1 MGFFPFGR
9 KAPSSDPIKR
19 LEEIR
24 RLSDRSQSRF
34 FSLAKEDSDSG
45 VRLAAARRVTDTDML
60 FTLKGGSDA
69 AVAAVA
75 VETLSRQAAEHCRE
89 AKSPERAKE
98 LLELVRSESALAE
111 MVLRSA
117 HPQVQDLALE
127 RLLGIAATDSTTL
140 TTVAVQDQD
149 GRFGRAIVGRLE
161 RSALKDVSRKAKNPS
176 VREEAAKRLK
186 ILDAEVDK
194 PSPARRRQERRDAL
208 AAICETLEG
217 LKSAAVSEIRI
228 GLTQSETDWKKVLDQ
243 HSDLGSD
250 DGLTAMQRR
259 LIGIRESL
267 TEQVSLQTAPVEE
280 APPVPVQEEQAL
292 AVASETEAPT
302 PAVSEPAPSTPAQP
316 LLSEEQTTAVLNL
329 LAKADQ
335 AAAQADL
342 READRALQVLHKEM
356 LMLSAKLPE
365 RFDLEDRFQ
374 TIRRRLKDRQEER
387 RREQETQRLERAKT
401 LEALCGDYDTLAQ
414 TAQTAKASDLIAG
427 LKDLDQR
434 WRQVGPLPPA
444 LLDPLRQR
452 VHAAKDTINAVIRQQ
467 FEAQDWERFAR
478 IPKAEA
484 LIESMTALAQ
494 VEDLTLAFAQLKE
507 LQKQWKELGQ
517 LPRERSQALWDAW
530 KAASDVQYQRLSPLF
545 AERDVERGK
554 NLEQKR
560 ALLDELERLVTEN
573 VSAQQGTPETIE
585 RLRRCHELLDTW
597 DTIGHV
603 PREESDAIWQ
613 RFRTITG
620 SLRGQKAAHRAQC
633 ESEEK
638 ENLMR
643 KQGLLSTAQDLL
655 QDVELWKA
663 GKMPGRSEG
672 DFLRELKDLQ
682 RSWRDIGHVPREQM
696 DIHGR
701 WRELCDKIWAHFGEY
716 LEKRKALELENLAKK
731 EAILKEFEELLTE
744 ERPHW
749 FATQMDD
756 IRERWRTIGQVPRD
770 NYDTIRDRW
779 QDLCSRYDAAAQA
792 SAEADPPK

>member
-45 VRLAAARRVTDTDML
+45 VRLAAARRVTDTDLL
-60 FTLKGGSDA
+60 FQLKTSTDA

-89 AKSPERAKE
+89 ASSPEKAKY
-98 LLELVRSESALAE
+98 LLEMVRSESALSE
-111 MVLRSA
+111 LVLRSK
-117 HPQVQDLALE
+117 HPKIQDLALE
-127 RLLGIAATDSTTL
+127 RLLAIAATDSTTL
-140 TTVAVQDQD
+140 TTIAVQDQD
-149 GRFGRAIVGRLE
+149 GRFGSIIVGRLE
-161 RSALKDVSRKAKNPS
+161 RSALKDVSRKAKNS
-176 VREEAAKRLK
+176 RVREEAAERLK
-186 ILDAEVDK
+186 VVEAEVDK

-217 LKSAAVSEIRI
+217 LKSAALSDLRA
-228 GLTQSETDWKKVLDQ
+228 GLTKAETDWKAVLDQ
-243 HSDLGSD
+243 FTDLSSD

-259 LIGIRESL
+259 LLGIREIL

-280 APPVPVQEEQAL
+280 AAPVVVQEETPPATETPAL
-292 AVASETEAPT
+292 AATEE
-302 PAVSEPAPSTPAQP
+302 VPSTPAQP
-316 LLSEEQTTAVLNL
+316 LLSEEQTAAVLNL
-329 LAKADQ
+329 LARADQ
-335 AAAQADL
+335 AASLADL

-356 LMLSAKLPE
+356 LTLSGKLPE
-365 RFDLEDRFQ
+365 RFNLEDRFQ
-374 TIRRRLKDRQEER
+374 TIRQRLKDRHEAR
-387 RREQETQRLERAKT
+387 RHEQETQRAERVKV
-401 LEALCGDYDTLAQ
+401 LEALCTNYDTLAQ
-414 TAQTAKASDLIAG
+414 SAQTAKASDLIAG

-434 WRQVGPLPPA
+434 WRQVGPVPPA

-452 VHAAKDTINAVIRQQ
+452 VHAAKDVMNAVIRQQ

-478 IPKAEA
+478 IPRAEA
-484 LIESMTALAQ
+484 LIESMNTLAQ
-494 VEDLTLAFAQLKE
+494 IEDLPAAFAKLKE
-507 LQKQWKELGQ
+507 LQQQWKELGQ

-545 AERDVERGK
+545 AQRDAERAK

-560 ALLDELERLVTEN
+560 ALLDELERLVSEN
-573 VSAQQGTPETIE
+573 TGAQQGTPETIE

-633 ESEEK
+633 DSEEK

-655 QDVELWKA
+655 SDVELWKA
-663 GKMPGRSEG
+663 GKLPGKSEG

-682 RSWRDIGHVPREQM
+682 RSWRDIGHVPRDQM

-716 LEKRKALELENLAKK
+716 LEKRKTQELENLGKK

-756 IRERWRTIGQVPRD
+756 IRERWRAIGQVPRD
-770 NYDTIRDRW
+770 NYDSIRDRW
-779 QDLCSRYDAAAQA
+779 QDLCSRYDAAAQT
-792 SAEADPPK
+792 SAQAAAPKE

>member
-34 FSLAKEDSDSG
+34 FSMAKEDSDSG

-60 FTLKGGSDA
+60 FQLKASTDA

-75 VETLSRQAAEHCRE
+75 VENLSRQAAERCRD
-89 AKSPERAKE
+89 ASSPERAKE
-98 LLELVRSESALAE
+98 LLEMVRSESALSE
-111 MVLRSA
+111 LVLRSK
-117 HPQVQDLALE
+117 HPKIQDLALE
-127 RLLGIAATDSTTL
+127 RLLAIAATDSATL
-140 TTVAVQDQD
+140 TTIAVQDQD

-176 VREEAAKRLK
+176 VREEAAQRLK
-186 ILDAEVDK
+186 VVEAEADK

-208 AAICETLEG
+208 ATICETLESM
-217 LKSAAVSEIRI
+217 KSAAVSEIRT
-228 GLTQSETDWKKVLDQ
+228 GLAKAETDWKAVLDQ
-243 HSDLGSD
+243 HSDLSSD

-259 LIGIRESL
+259 LLGIRETL
-267 TEQVSLQTAPVEE
+267 TEQVSLQTVPVEETAPVPTLEEIPLATTTETE
-280 APPVPVQEEQAL
+280 APPV
-292 AVASETEAPT
+292 
-302 PAVSEPAPSTPAQP
+302 SEPVPSTPAQP
-316 LLSEEQTTAVLNL
+316 LLSEEQTAAVLNL
-329 LAKADQ
+329 LARADQ
-335 AAAQADL
+335 AASQADM

-356 LMLSAKLPE
+356 LTLSAKLPE

-387 RREQETQRLERAKT
+387 RREQETQRLERAKI
-401 LEALCGDYDTLAQ
+401 LDALCGNYDTLAQ
-414 TAQTAKASDLIAG
+414 SAQTAKASDLIAA

-452 VHAAKDTINAVIRQQ
+452 VNAAKDTINAVIRQQ

-484 LIESMTALAQ
+484 LIESMNALAQ
-494 VEDLTLAFAQLKE
+494 IEDLPAAFAKLKE
-507 LQKQWKELGQ
+507 LQQQWKELGQ

-530 KAASDVQYQRLSPLF
+530 KASSDVQYQRLSPLF
-545 AERDVERGK
+545 AERDAERGK

-560 ALLDELERLVTEN
+560 ALLDELERLVSEN
-573 VSAQQGTPETIE
+573 AGAQQGTPETIE

-655 QDVELWKA
+655 SDVELWKA
-663 GKMPGRSEG
+663 GKLPGRSEG

-682 RSWRDIGHVPREQM
+682 RSWRDIGHVPRDQM

-716 LEKRKALELENLAKK
+716 MEKRKALELENLAKK

-779 QDLCSRYDAAAQA
+779 QDLCARYDTAAQA
-792 SAEADPPK
+792 SADAAAPKE